1 MRFIFAAI
9 ILCTLNSR
17 AENTESVVNCFTNA
31 QLETIKMDELP
42 LIVIPSPIESTG
54 PVFFLI
60 SGDGG
65 WTSFDNSFCELLA
78 KKGIAVVALDA
89 KKYFWKAKSPE
100 ETTSVLTQI
109 IENYTKQWNRK
120 TFILAGYSFGADIV
134 PFIATRLPEPLKSNL
149 SKLFLLS
156 PDQFGD
162 FEIHLTDMLS
172 LGIAKKKYNIVSE
185 VKKITAPQVISIFG
199 QEEDAV
205 NIQAFKVANS
215 KICLLPGDHH
225 YNKNVDALVELILKE
240 IQNVKP

>member
-1 MRFIFAAI
+1 MKYFLAAI
-9 ILCTLNSR
+9 ILFSISSQAKN
-17 AENTESVVNCFTNA
+17 AEPIVKS
-31 QLETIKMDELP
+31 QLETISMDELP
-42 LIVIPSPIESTG
+42 LIVIPSPVESTG

-65 WTSFDNSFCELLA
+65 WTSFDNNFCELLA
-78 KKGIAVVALDA
+78 KKGIPVVALDA

-134 PFIATRLPEPLKSNL
+134 PFIANRLPEPLKSHL

-205 NIQAFKVANS
+205 NIQAFKVADS
-215 KICLLPGDHH
+215 KISLLPGDHH
-225 YNKNVDALVELILKE
+225 YNKNVEALVELILKE